1 MHWLDKEIVVVEI
14 DGRFFALN
22 GWDGECYSRCWECG
36 DRRGDTFH
44 KVVGVDTYKITP
56 RFKDEFVLEKNPL
69 IGTMDD
75 IKEQMYK
82 SLLPYMGQAN
92 TISGE
97 ILRAVQFIEHSITK
111 NTNISGALKFLS
123 LNLDDDLCSILIDEI
138 RNNDFENFSVLK
150 QKVENIVL
158 KQYENNEL
166 EINYDDF
173 EDMND

>member
-36 DRRGDTFH
+36 DRRGDKFH

-56 RFKDEFVLEKNPL
+56 RFGDEFVLEKNPL

-97 ILRAVQFIEHSITK
+97 ILRAIQFIEHSITK
-111 NTNISGALKFLS
+111 NTDISGALKFLS
-123 LNLDDDLCSILIDEI
+123 LNLDDDSCLILIDEI
-138 RNNDFENFSVLK
+138 RNNDFENFWVLK

>member
-1 MHWLDKEIVVVEI
+1 
-14 DGRFFALN
+14 
-22 GWDGECYSRCWECG
+22 
-36 DRRGDTFH
+36 
-44 KVVGVDTYKITP
+44 
-56 RFKDEFVLEKNPL
+56 
-69 IGTMDD
+69 MDD

-97 ILRAVQFIEHSITK
+97 ILRAIQFIEHSITK
-111 NTNISGALKFLS
+111 NTDISGALKFLS
-123 LNLDDDLCSILIDEI
+123 LNLDDDSCLILIDEI